1 MPIYI
6 TLMNLTD
13 KGIENIKRAP
23 QRIEEGIIK
32 MQEKK
37 GKMLGFYLTM
47 GEYDYVAVFD
57 APSDEVAASFL
68 LGLGAT
74 GFVRTSTL
82 KAFPGEEA
90 GYIIK
95 DIPVL

>member
-1 MPIYI
+1 MPVYI

-13 KGIENIKRAP
+13 KGMASIKQAS
-23 QRIEEGIIK
+23 QRIEDGIAK

-47 GEYDYVAVFD
+47 GEYDYIAIID

-68 LGLGAT
+68 LSLGAT

-82 KAFPGEEA
+82 KAFPKEEA

-95 DIPVL
+95 DIVV